1 MAPTVV
7 FEQGGRPLLAIGS
20 PGGSRIICYVS
31 KALVGVLDWELD
43 LNDAISFPNLCNRN
57 GVTELEVGDLA
68 GDLEAEL
75 VERGHKVLLREMTS
89 GLHAIMVAGD
99 DLVGA
104 ADPRREGV
112 VRGH

>member
-7 FEQGGRPLLAIGS
+7 FDPGGNPIMAIGS

-31 KALVGVLDWELD
+31 KALVGMLDWDLD
-43 LNDAISFPNLCNRN
+43 LDDAIAFANLCNRN

-68 GDLEAEL
+68 GDLKVEL
-75 VERGHKVLLREMTS
+75 VRRGHEVVLREMNS

-104 ADPRREGV
+104 ADPRREGA